1 VPRKRQEFAGFQFGP
16 EFGERLN
23 KADLAEGFRTT
34 ERTIDRMR
42 ADGRL
47 PEPDPGPEGVCWW
60 GRERLNRCLRDK
72 YG

>member
-1 VPRKRQEFAGFQFGP
+1 MPRVLTGSRFGP
-16 EFGERLN
+16 DFGERLN
-23 KADLAEGFRTT
+23 KLVLAEGFRTT

-47 PEPDPGPEGVCWW
+47 PEPDPRPEGVCWW
-60 GRERLNRCLRDK
+60 GRERLNRCLREK